1 MVTMVRLR
9 HAGAAV
15 LPLMVTM
22 VRLRHAGAAVL
33 PRVGSAYRPALLL
46 SLQLFSLIIR
56 HAEPFAPSHPAL
68 GFGSER
74 CLSPHAHFATAPERP
89 IDTAHAYAVHWEDL
103 LRLEHREIATELR
116 ARRGKW
122 SNDRLETAGMAVLDA
137 VAEAETELYGEKIV
151 RVTKEGETR
160 MRDRFSTGDILV
172 LTASYRERFMPREC
186 CVVDVYKDGM
196 TLSVGPTWPAGLWEE
211 RRRPGS
217 YIVRLDRTAPQA
229 TLLAQCKSLQMVRKG
244 EAGSVSSFLAD
255 SFFNSDRAS
264 KELASQL
271 PPRFVNG
278 AYVGGISEPDM
289 DVAIQNALGAA
300 KNVTN
305 RFRPNSSQ
313 AEAIA
318 WALSRRVS
326 LIRGPPGTG
335 KTRVASLLIATA
347 LRLRGAPTA
356 DSDDELGPPP
366 KVLAVA
372 HSNGAADVLL
382 EALLAVGV
390 PAIRAGRPATVSPT
404 ARKRTVI
411 AMTQTHPE
419 VVALE
424 KQARNAS
431 LPEGIRS
438 HAAAEAKRVADEVRF
453 TIAQAAPV
461 VVASCIGAHQLLK
474 GGMGI
479 GLRFPLVILDEA
491 SQTTE
496 PALICALAAA
506 KAEQIVM
513 VGDTKQ
519 LPPTVASSAADL
531 RSTLGVSPMARLET
545 GGVDERT
552 LRTQY
557 RCPPSLL
564 EFPSK
569 YFYAGEVTCAP
580 GTKDR
585 ESTELPTGFPWP
597 GNDKKLPLAFV
608 HIGGDLETTHDFGG
622 RSNTPEAELIC
633 RIVMKLLDGSDV
645 EPFNIAVIS
654 PYSRQVDKIRGE
666 FSGRN
671 IRNVRVGTVDS
682 FQGQEKDIVII
693 SGVRS
698 NDVGDVGFLRDPR
711 RLNVALTRAK
721 IGLIIVGDQKTLRNS
736 RHWAALLDS
745 CLQRGCVMD
754 ASSLKRQYSNLED
767 AGEGQDADVSI
778 GSDEEDDLLSSLF
791 STEDALANLLK

>member
-1 MVTMVRLR
+1 MARLR
-9 HAGAAV
+9 RGQHSSSGSDAGTA
-15 LPLMVTM
+15 T
-22 VRLRHAGAAVL
+22 
-33 PRVGSAYRPALLL
+33 GSVIYRPALLL
-46 SLQLFSLIIR
+46 SLQLLLLAAR
-56 HAEPFAPSHPAL
+56 PAEPFLSSHQ
-68 GFGSER
+68 
-74 CLSPHAHFATAPERP
+74 AHTSSGRDHNNHHGHLATTNNADETDTGMPP
-89 IDTAHAYAVHWEDL
+89 TKPVDTAHAYAVHWEDL
-103 LRLEHREIATELR
+103 LTLEHREIATELR

-122 SNDRLETAGMAVLDA
+122 SNDRLETTGMAVLDA
-137 VAEAETELYGEKIV
+137 IAEPETEMYGEKVV

-172 LTASYRERFMPREC
+172 LTATYRERFVPREV
-186 CVVDVYKDGM
+186 CVVDVVKDGM

-229 TLLAQCKSLQMVRKG
+229 TLLAQRKSLQMVRKG
-244 EAGSVSSFLAD
+244 EAGSVASFLAD
-255 SFFNSDRAS
+255 SFFNSDRKSREMAS
-264 KELASQL
+264 EL
-271 PPRFVNG
+271 PPRFANG
-278 AYVGGISEPDM
+278 AYVGGIVEPDVN
-289 DVAIQNALGAA
+289 VAIGNALDAA
-300 KNVTN
+300 KNATS
-305 RFRPNSSQ
+305 RFRPNPSQ
-313 AEAIA
+313 HEAIS
-318 WALSRRVS
+318 WALSRRIS

-347 LRLRGAPTA
+347 LRLRGAPNT
-356 DSDDELGPPP
+356 DSNELGPPP

-390 PAIRAGRPATVSPT
+390 PAIRAGRPATVSPN
-404 ARKRTVI
+404 ARKRTVV

-419 VVALE
+419 VVALG

-431 LPEGIRS
+431 LPESIRS
-438 HAAAEAKRVADEVRF
+438 HAAAEAKRVADEVRY

-474 GGMGI
+474 DGMGI
-479 GLRFPLVILDEA
+479 GLRFPLVVLDEA

-519 LPPTVASSAADL
+519 LPPTIASGTTDL

-552 LRTQY
+552 LKTQY
-557 RCPPSLL
+557 RMPPSLL
-564 EFPSK
+564 DFPSK
-569 YFYAGEVTCAP
+569 YFYGGEVKCAP
-580 GTKDR
+580 GAKDR
-585 ESTELPTGFPWP
+585 DGSKLPTRFPWP
-597 GNDKKLPLAFV
+597 GNNDKKIPLAFV
-608 HIGGDLETTHDFGG
+608 HLGGDLETTHDFGG
-622 RSNTPEAELIC
+622 RSNTPEAELVC
-633 RIVMKLLDGSDV
+633 RIVMDMLSTV
-645 EPFNIAVIS
+645 EAHNIAVIS

-666 FSGRN
+666 LSGRN

-693 SGVRS
+693 SATRS

-711 RLNVALTRAK
+711 RLNVALTRTK
-721 IGLIIVGDQKTLRNS
+721 RGLVIIGDQKTLRNS

-745 CLQRGCVMD
+745 CLQRGCMMD
-754 ASSLKRQYSNLED
+754 ATVLRRRESDHDE
-767 AGEGQDADVSI
+767 QDITID
-778 GSDEEDDLLSSLF
+778 SDGEDDLLSSLF

>member
-1 MVTMVRLR
+1 MVRLR
-9 HAGAAV
+9 Y
-15 LPLMVTM
+15 
-22 VRLRHAGAAVL
+22 RLRRGQHRSSGSNVGTAAGSVI
-33 PRVGSAYRPALLL
+33 YRPALLL
-46 SLQLFSLIIR
+46 SLQLLLLSAR
-56 HAEPFAPSHPAL
+56 PAEPFLSSPSHNHHGHL
-68 GFGSER
+68 
-74 CLSPHAHFATAPERP
+74 ATSNNADETDSNAPLTKP

-103 LRLEHREIATELR
+103 LTLEHREIATELR

-122 SNDRLETAGMAVLDA
+122 SNDRLESTGMAVLDA
-137 VAEAETELYGEKIV
+137 IAEPETELYGEKVV

-172 LTASYRERFMPREC
+172 LTASYRERFVPREV
-186 CVVDVYKDGM
+186 CVVDVFKDGM

-229 TLLAQCKSLQMVRKG
+229 TLLAQRKSLQMVRKG
-244 EAGSVSSFLAD
+244 EAGSVASFLAD
-255 SFFNSDRAS
+255 SFFNTDS
-264 KELASQL
+264 KSRELASQL

-278 AYVGGISEPDM
+278 AYIGGIVEADVN
-289 DVAIQNALGAA
+289 VAIGNALDAA
-300 KNVTN
+300 KNAKT
-305 RFRPNSSQ
+305 RFRPNPSQ
-313 AEAIA
+313 CEAIS
-318 WALSRRVS
+318 WALSRRIS
-326 LIRGPPGTG
+326 LCVGPPGTG
-335 KTRVASLLIATA
+335 KTRVAAMLIATA
-347 LRLRGAPTA
+347 LRLRSAPNG
-356 DSDDELGPPP
+356 DLGSAPP

-382 EALLAVGV
+382 EALLAIGV
-390 PAIRAGRPATVSPT
+390 PAIRAGRPATVSPN
-404 ARKRTVI
+404 ARKRTAV

-419 VVALE
+419 VIALG

-431 LPEGIRS
+431 LPESIRS
-438 HAAAEAKRVADEVRF
+438 HAAAEAKRVADEVRY

-474 GGMGI
+474 DGMGI
-479 GLRFPLVILDEA
+479 GLRFPLVVLDEA

-519 LPPTVASSAADL
+519 LPPTVASGTTDL
-531 RSTLGVSPMARLET
+531 RSTLGVSPMARLEN

-552 LRTQY
+552 LKTQY

-569 YFYAGEVTCAP
+569 YFYGGKVKCSP
-580 GTKDR
+580 GAKNRDG
-585 ESTELPTGFPWP
+585 SELPAGFPWP
-597 GNDKKLPLAFV
+597 GKNNKTMPLAFV
-608 HIGGDLETTHDFGG
+608 HLGGDLETTHDFGG
-622 RSNTPEAELIC
+622 RSNTPEAELVC
-633 RIVMKLLDGSDV
+633 RIVMDLLSGGDV
-645 EPFNIAVIS
+645 EAHNIAIIS

-666 FSGRN
+666 LSGRN

-693 SGVRS
+693 SGTRS

-721 IGLIIVGDQKTLRNS
+721 RGLIIVGDQKTLRNS

-745 CLQRGCVMD
+745 CLQRGCMMD
-754 ASSLKRQYSNLED
+754 AAVLRRRESDDKDED
-767 AGEGQDADVSI
+767 EEDDTVDSA
-778 GSDEEDDLLSSLF
+778 SDGEDDLLSSLF